1 MTRRAG
7 YGRVVVAALLAWF
20 TFAVTSARADA
31 NTSQFYVTLK
41 RLPELD
47 GRSVAVGTL
56 LEGWAVLDAL
66 DAAAM
71 NAGGRFA
78 KGTDF
83 RVRACGELK
92 DWRPERRRGWGAR

>member
-1 MTRRAG
+1 
-7 YGRVVVAALLAWF
+7 VVVAALLAWF